1 MDVDTSL
8 DSLIFVIFLGYDL
21 IGIQVLGFFLSS
33 FCFVYN
39 AFSYSDFSIE
49 FLNLNIM
56 LFCFQELVFCSL
68 RTIRK
73 TAFCFWLLDNCPHE
87 SLLKLIEI

>member
-1 MDVDTSL
+1 MDVDTSPN
-8 DSLIFVIFLGYDL
+8 SHIFMFSSYDL
-21 IGIQVLGFFLSS
+21 IGFQVFFLDLFVLFIMHSVIQV
-33 FCFVYN
+33 
-39 AFSYSDFSIE
+39 FSIE